1 MKKKLKSKYFHRA
14 ISKAIN
20 DKKILYS
27 RNVDHDLSEIIGE
40 NFNLISKEGELLASI
55 PLEDLKNQAPNGCL
69 LGCIGLPAFLAII
82 SVLIIPNL
90 NIGLWPISANSSRA
104 KNVLVIAMKNCNIK
118 LFEGIDEPTFEDIG
132 LPEMPPHSEWP
143 QDTFSFYTD
152 SSFSN
157 PIEESDSCF
166 SLAAKPSTK
175 YSRADELTWFSI
187 KYDPKNNLAT
197 KKCGDSDKKHCEKG
211 NTW

>member
-1 MKKKLKSKYFHRA
+1 MKKRFKSKYFHRA

-82 SVLIIPNL
+82 SVLIIRSCL
-90 NIGLWPISANSSRA
+90 VFLINSR
-104 KNVLVIAMKNCNIK
+104 
-118 LFEGIDEPTFEDIG
+118 F
-132 LPEMPPHSEWP
+132 
-143 QDTFSFYTD
+143 
-152 SSFSN
+152 FSN
-157 PIEESDSCF
+157 FCIF
-166 SLAAKPSTK
+166 SASNFQMPLS
-175 YSRADELTWFSI
+175 W
-187 KYDPKNNLAT
+187 
-197 KKCGDSDKKHCEKG
+197 
-211 NTW
+211 

>member
-1 MKKKLKSKYFHRA
+1 MKKRLKSKYFHRA

-82 SVLIIPNL
+82 SVLIVPNL

-104 KNVLVIAMKNCNIK
+104 KNVLVIAMKNCNKFLKKNVDNTNIQINNNASTSP
-118 LFEGIDEPTFEDIG
+118 FEAI
-132 LPEMPPHSEWP
+132 
-143 QDTFSFYTD
+143 
-152 SSFSN
+152 
-157 PIEESDSCF
+157 F
-166 SLAAKPSTK
+166 SLINA
-175 YSRADELTWFSI
+175 
-187 KYDPKNNLAT
+187 
-197 KKCGDSDKKHCEKG
+197 
-211 NTW
+211 